1 MVPVIKVLTLTL
13 FGGKSIT
20 LEVSLNGGKKCEHT
34 RVRKGLLSITLQL
47 SQEKERSA
55 TLSHDMN
62 GSLILYS
69 LIN

>member
-1 MVPVIKVLTLTL
+1 M
-13 FGGKSIT
+13 

-47 SQEKERSA
+47 SQEKESSA
-55 TLSHDMN
+55 TLSHDLN
-62 GSLILYS
+62 VSLILYS